1 VKSFLALPVTGSGD
15 VLGLVVMYAYF
26 TILGILCLY
35 GFHRYLMVYL
45 YYRHAKRDP
54 KVEKP
59 FESLPRVTVQ
69 LPLYN
74 EMYVA
79 ERLIDASCRMRYPA
93 DRLQIQVLDDS
104 TDETVEVARR
114 KVEEWKARGVD
125 VEHVR
130 RADRT
135 GYKAGALDHG
145 LKTATGD
152 FVALFDADFV
162 PQEDFL
168 EKTVHHFTD
177 SRVGCVQARWGH
189 LNKEYSI
196 LTRLQSIFL
205 DGHFVMEHAARNRGG
220 RFFNFS
226 GTAGIWRVSTIAD
239 AGGWQHDTLTED
251 LDLSF
256 RAQLKGWRFVFLPW
270 VVTPAE
276 LPVDMNGFKSQQ
288 HRWVKGSIQTSKK
301 LLGDVLR
308 ARIPLPVKMEGALHL
323 TGNTAYIL
331 TLLLALLLFPVTY
344 FRPRLEMQTSVVLDL
359 AVFAL
364 ATLSGC
370 VFYLASQR
378 EIYGWRGVLRTI
390 FYTPMLLAMG
400 IGMCLSNA
408 RAVMEG
414 FLTRGGEFVRTPKYA
429 IRQSAETFVGKRYKV
444 TMKALLPVLELAIGL
459 GFAWVIWQSFVHQ
472 MYGAIPF
479 QLLFFGGFT
488 YVAFLSLFQG
498 RLTSR

>member
-1 VKSFLALPVTGSGD
+1 
-15 VLGLVVMYAYF
+15 LGLVVMYAYF
-26 TILGILCLY
+26 AILGVLCLY
-35 GFHRYLMVYL
+35 GFHRYLMVFL

-54 KVEKP
+54 KVETP
-59 FESLPRVTVQ
+59 FETLPKVTVQ
-69 LPLYN
+69 LPIFN
-74 EMYVA
+74 ELYVA
-79 ERLIDASCRMRYPA
+79 ERLIDASCRLDYPA

-114 KVEEWKARGVD
+114 KVEEWRAKGVD
-125 VEHVR
+125 IELVHR
-130 RADRT
+130 TDRS

-145 LKTATGD
+145 LKTATGE

-162 PQEDFL
+162 PDPDFL
-168 EKTVHHFTD
+168 RKTVHHFVD
-177 SRVGCVQARWGH
+177 PKVGCVQARWGH

-226 GTAGIWRVSTIAD
+226 GTAGLWRTSTIAD

-251 LDLSF
+251 LDLSY

-301 LLGDVLR
+301 LLGDVIK
-308 ARIPLPVKMEGALHL
+308 APIPFHVKMEGALHL

-331 TLLLALLLFPVTY
+331 TLVLALLLFPVTY
-344 FRPRLEMQTSVVLDL
+344 YRPKLSMQTSVILDL

-378 EIYGWRGVLRTI
+378 EIYGWRGVVRTI

-400 IGMCLSNA
+400 IGMCVSNA
-408 RAVMEG
+408 RAVLEG
-414 FLTRGGEFVRTPKYA
+414 LRMQGGEFVRTPKYA
-429 IRQSAETFVGKRYKV
+429 IGVDRKDSFLSRKYRVSLKR
-444 TMKALLPVLELAIGL
+444 LLPFFELLLGL
-459 GFAWVIWQSFVHQ
+459 GFGWVIWQSFQHG

-479 QLLFFGGFT
+479 QMLFFFGFT